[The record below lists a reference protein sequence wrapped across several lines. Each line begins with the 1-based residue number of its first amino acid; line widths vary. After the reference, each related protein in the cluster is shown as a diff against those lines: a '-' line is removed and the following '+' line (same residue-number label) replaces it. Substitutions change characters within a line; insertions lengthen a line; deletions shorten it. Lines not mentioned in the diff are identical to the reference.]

1 LFLLFLLS
9 YTLSYVIY
17 TLSLHDALP
26 IFNRSHAL
34 DDIAEIGRMMGFAP
48 DNACDEAAVD
58 ACIAGISALLKT
70 IGIPSSLAE
79 IGVAES
85 DLPFVAEQA
94 LGANRLIKNNPRP
107 VDRAGMDLLVAAAFA
122 GDLTMLNVTAK

>member
-79 IGVAES
+79 IGVADRDRKS
-85 DLPFVAEQA
+85 T
-94 LGANRLIKNNPRP
+94 RLNSSHVKMSYAVFCLKKKR
-107 VDRAGMDLLVAAAFA
+107 
-122 GDLTMLNVTAK
+122 K